1 MELKTL
7 IRLGGFFKP
16 YKFILLISIIASVL
30 YGLFNAA
37 SLWIVGTLI
46 ANLFGSSTFDN
57 YDIDSLIG
65 KINYFFSNLISSGS
79 QIEQLKMICIFLFIT
94 FLFKN
99 IFYYINWVSV
109 SYIQLNIIKNL
120 RNKFYSKIQQFSL
133 QFFDKNKTGEILSIM
148 LNDINWIKVA
158 FNKSLQV
165 FINELISILILVYML
180 FLISPILTL
189 LILCTVPISAF
200 LILKISQSIKRKV
213 KRASLK
219 IADISSYAEEKII
232 GIKIVKA
239 FNMAKNEI
247 SNFFNENH
255 KFFQLEFRHQR
266 LYGLTTPINDIIGV
280 TLGVFLLWYGGQE
293 VLIYNKMSSDDFMR
307 FIIFLFAMLQP
318 ARKLGNSI
326 ATIQTGLASAERLFE
341 MTDQP
346 FTKLNE
352 ENLGRI
358 NGFKKKIQIKNLN
371 FSYSKNSKNILSNI
385 NLTIKKGE
393 KVALVGSSG
402 SGKTTL
408 TSLLLRFYNY
418 NNGDITIDDKSYNE
432 INTKSVRNLI
442 GLVTQEPILFNDT
455 IKNNITY
462 GSENIKDK
470 QIEEA
475 AKIAK
480 IDDFISSL
488 DLKYETIIG
497 ERGSLLSGG
506 QKQRLSIARAIIK
519 NPPILVF
526 DEATSS
532 LDSQSEKKVQE
543 AIDNLVKDRTV
554 IMIAHRLTTIKNVD
568 KIVVLEEG
576 SIKEIGS
583 HEELLNK
590 NGYYSKL
597 YNIQFRENNE

>member
-1 MELKTL
+1 MKTL

-46 ANLFGSSTFDN
+46 ANLFGSSTFNN
-57 YDIDSLIG
+57 YDINSLIG
-65 KINYFFSNLISSGS
+65 KINYFFSNLISAGS

-189 LILCTVPISAF
+189 LIICTVPISAF

-352 ENLGRI
+352 ENLGKI
-358 NGFKKKIQIKNLN
+358 DGFKKKIQIKNLN

-418 NNGDITIDDKSYNE
+418 DNGDITIDDKSYNE

-462 GSENIKDK
+462 GSKNIKDK

-475 AKIAK
+475 AQIAK
-480 IDDFISSL
+480 IDNFISSL

-532 LDSQSEKKVQE
+532 LDSRSEKKVQE

-568 KIVVLEEG
+568 KIVVLEQG

>member
-1 MELKTL
+1 MKTL

-418 NNGDITIDDKSYNE
+418 NNGDITIDDKSYKE

-475 AKIAK
+475 AQIAK
-480 IDDFISSL
+480 IDNFISSL

-597 YNIQFRENNE
+597 YNIQFRGNNE

>member
-1 MELKTL
+1 MKTL
-7 IRLGGFFKP
+7 IRLGAFFKP
-16 YKFILLISIIASVL
+16 YKFILCISITASLL
-30 YGLFNAA
+30 YALFNVA
-37 SLWIVGTLI
+37 SLWVVGTLI
-46 ANLFGSSTFDN
+46 GNLFGSSTLNTHDLN
-57 YDIDSLIG
+57 SLNG
-65 KINYFFSNLISSGS
+65 NINHFLTSLISSES
-79 QIEQLKMICIFLFIT
+79 QIIQLKMICILLFIT

-99 IFYYINWVSV
+99 IFYYINWVGI
-109 SYIQLNIIKNL
+109 SYIQLNIVKNL
-120 RNKFYSKIQQFSL
+120 RDSFYSSIQRFSL
-133 QFFDKNKTGEILSIM
+133 KFFDRNKTGEILSIM

-165 FINELISILILVYML
+165 LINELISIIILVYML
-180 FLISPILTL
+180 FLISPSLTF
-189 LILCTVPISAF
+189 LILCTVPISGF

-213 KRASLK
+213 TRASMK

-239 FNMAKNEI
+239 FNMTSNEI
-247 SNFFNENH
+247 SNFFKENY
-255 KFFQLEFRHQR
+255 KFFQLEFKHQR
-266 LYGLTTPINDIIGV
+266 LFGLTTPINDIIGV

-293 VLIYNKMSSDDFMR
+293 VLVHNKMSSDDFMR

-326 ATIQTGLASAERLFE
+326 ATIQTGLASSERLFH
-341 MTDQP
+341 MIDQP
-346 FTKLNE
+346 YLRSNE
-352 ENLGRI
+352 DNLEKI
-358 NGFKKKIQIKNLN
+358 HIFKDKIEISNLN
-371 FSYSKNSKNILSNI
+371 FSYSNNSKNILSDI

-393 KVALVGSSG
+393 KVALVGTSG

-408 TSLLLRFYNY
+408 TNLLLKFYDFKDGNIKID
-418 NNGDITIDDKSYNE
+418 NNSYST
-432 INTKSVRNLI
+432 INTKSIRNLI
-442 GLVTQEPILFNDT
+442 GLVTQEPILFNDS

-462 GSENIKDK
+462 GSSNISEDK
-470 QIEEA
+470 LIEA

-480 IDDFISSL
+480 IDDYVSSL
-488 DLKYETIIG
+488 ELKYDTLIG

-532 LDSQSEKKVQE
+532 LDSESEKKVQE

-554 IMIAHRLTTIKNVD
+554 IMIAHRLTTIKNVNRI
-568 KIVVLEEG
+568 IVLKNG
-576 SIKEIGS
+576 KIKEVGS
-583 HEELLNK
+583 HNDLISQ

-597 YNIQFRENNE
+597 YNIQFKDNNE

>member
-1 MELKTL
+1 MKTL
-7 IRLGGFFKP
+7 IRLGAFFKP
-16 YKFILLISIIASVL
+16 YKFILCISITASLL
-30 YGLFNAA
+30 YALFNVA
-37 SLWIVGTLI
+37 SLWVVGTLI
-46 ANLFGSSTFDN
+46 GNLFGSSTLNTHDLN
-57 YDIDSLIG
+57 SLNG
-65 KINYFFSNLISSGS
+65 NINHFLTSLISSES
-79 QIEQLKMICIFLFIT
+79 QIIQLKMICILLFIT

-99 IFYYINWVSV
+99 IFYYINWVGI
-109 SYIQLNIIKNL
+109 SYIQLNIVKNL
-120 RNKFYSKIQQFSL
+120 RDSFYSSIQRFSL
-133 QFFDKNKTGEILSIM
+133 KFFDRNKTGEILSIM

-165 FINELISILILVYML
+165 LINELISIIILVYML
-180 FLISPILTL
+180 FLISPSLTF
-189 LILCTVPISAF
+189 LILCTVPISGF

-213 KRASLK
+213 TRASMK

-239 FNMAKNEI
+239 FNMTSNEI
-247 SNFFNENH
+247 SNFFKENY
-255 KFFQLEFRHQR
+255 KFFQLEFKHQR
-266 LYGLTTPINDIIGV
+266 LFGLTTPINDIIGV

-293 VLIYNKMSSDDFMR
+293 VLVHNKMSSDDFMR

-326 ATIQTGLASAERLFE
+326 ATIQTGLASSERLFH

-346 FTKLNE
+346 YLRSNE
-352 ENLGRI
+352 DSLEKI
-358 NGFKKKIQIKNLN
+358 HIFKDKIEISNLN
-371 FSYSKNSKNILSNI
+371 FSYSNNSKNILSDI

-393 KVALVGSSG
+393 KVALVGTSG

-408 TSLLLRFYNY
+408 TNLLLKFYDFKDGNIKID
-418 NNGDITIDDKSYNE
+418 NNSYST
-432 INTKSVRNLI
+432 INTKSIRNLI
-442 GLVTQEPILFNDT
+442 GLVTQEPILFNDS

-462 GSENIKDK
+462 GSSNISEDK
-470 QIEEA
+470 LIEA

-480 IDDFISSL
+480 IDDYVSSL
-488 DLKYETIIG
+488 ELKYDTLIG

-532 LDSQSEKKVQE
+532 LDSESEKKVQE

-568 KIVVLEEG
+568 RIIVLKNG
-576 SIKEIGS
+576 KIKEVGS
-583 HEELLNK
+583 HNDLMSQ

-597 YNIQFRENNE
+597 YNIQFKDNNE

>member
-1 MELKTL
+1 MKTL
-7 IRLGGFFKP
+7 IRLGAFFKP
-16 YKFILLISIIASVL
+16 YKFILCISITASLL
-30 YGLFNAA
+30 YALFNVA
-37 SLWIVGTLI
+37 SLWVVGTLI
-46 ANLFGSSTFDN
+46 GNLFGSSTLNTHDLN
-57 YDIDSLIG
+57 SLNG
-65 KINYFFSNLISSGS
+65 NINHFLTSLISSES
-79 QIEQLKMICIFLFIT
+79 QIIQLKMICILLFIT

-99 IFYYINWVSV
+99 IFYYINWVGI
-109 SYIQLNIIKNL
+109 SYIQLNIVKNL
-120 RNKFYSKIQQFSL
+120 RDSFYSSIQRFSL
-133 QFFDKNKTGEILSIM
+133 KFFDRNKTGEILSIM

-165 FINELISILILVYML
+165 LINELISIIILVYML
-180 FLISPILTL
+180 FLISPSLTF
-189 LILCTVPISAF
+189 LILCTVPISGF

-213 KRASLK
+213 TRASMK

-239 FNMAKNEI
+239 FNMTSNEI
-247 SNFFNENH
+247 SNFFKENY
-255 KFFQLEFRHQR
+255 KFFQLEFKHQR
-266 LYGLTTPINDIIGV
+266 LFGLTTPINDIIGV

-293 VLIYNKMSSDDFMR
+293 VLVHNKMSSDDFMR

-326 ATIQTGLASAERLFE
+326 ATIQTGLASSERLFH

-346 FTKLNE
+346 YLRSNE
-352 ENLGRI
+352 DSLEKI
-358 NGFKKKIQIKNLN
+358 HIFKDKIEISNLN
-371 FSYSKNSKNILSNI
+371 FSYSNNSKNILSDI

-393 KVALVGSSG
+393 KVALVGTSG

-408 TSLLLRFYNY
+408 TNLLLKFYDFKDGNIKID
-418 NNGDITIDDKSYNE
+418 NNSYST
-432 INTKSVRNLI
+432 INTKSIRNLI
-442 GLVTQEPILFNDT
+442 GLVTQEPILFNDS

-462 GSENIKDK
+462 GSSNISEDK
-470 QIEEA
+470 LIEA

-480 IDDFISSL
+480 IDDYISSL
-488 DLKYETIIG
+488 ELKYDTLIG

-532 LDSQSEKKVQE
+532 LDSESEKKVQE

-568 KIVVLEEG
+568 RIIVLKNG
-576 SIKEIGS
+576 KIKEVGS
-583 HEELLNK
+583 HNDLMSQ

-597 YNIQFRENNE
+597 YNIQFKDNNE

>member
-475 AKIAK
+475 AQIAK

-554 IMIAHRLTTIKNVD
+554 IMIAHRLTTVKNVD

>member
-1 MELKTL
+1 MKTL

-65 KINYFFSNLISSGS
+65 KINYFFSNLISAGS

-165 FINELISILILVYML
+165 FINELISIFILVYML

-352 ENLGRI
+352 ENLGKI
-358 NGFKKKIQIKNLN
+358 DGFKKKIQIKNLN

-418 NNGDITIDDKSYNE
+418 DNGDITIDDKSYNE

-475 AKIAK
+475 AQIAK
-480 IDDFISSL
+480 IDNFISSL

-554 IMIAHRLTTIKNVD
+554 IMIAHRLTTVKNVD

-597 YNIQFRENNE
+597 YNIQFRGNNE

>member
-1 MELKTL
+1 MKAL

-65 KINYFFSNLISSGS
+65 KINYFFSNLISAGS

-189 LILCTVPISAF
+189 LIICTVPISAF

-352 ENLGRI
+352 ENLGKI
-358 NGFKKKIQIKNLN
+358 DGFKKKIQIKNLN

-418 NNGDITIDDKSYNE
+418 DNGDITIDDKSYNE

-455 IKNNITY
+455 IKNNIIY

-475 AKIAK
+475 AQIAK
-480 IDDFISSL
+480 IDNFISSL

-554 IMIAHRLTTIKNVD
+554 IMIAHRLTTVKNVD

-597 YNIQFRENNE
+597 YNIQFRGNNE

>member
-1 MELKTL
+1 MKTL
-7 IRLGGFFKP
+7 IRLGAFFKP
-16 YKFILLISIIASVL
+16 YKFILCISITASLL
-30 YGLFNAA
+30 YALFNVA

-46 ANLFGSSTFDN
+46 GNLFGSSTLNTHDLN
-57 YDIDSLIG
+57 SLNG
-65 KINYFFSNLISSGS
+65 NINHFLTSLISSES
-79 QIEQLKMICIFLFIT
+79 QIIQLKMICILLFIT

-99 IFYYINWVSV
+99 IFYYINWVGI
-109 SYIQLNIIKNL
+109 SYIQLNIVKNL
-120 RNKFYSKIQQFSL
+120 RDSFYSSIQRFSL
-133 QFFDKNKTGEILSIM
+133 KFFDRNKTGEILSIM

-165 FINELISILILVYML
+165 LINELISIIILVYML
-180 FLISPILTL
+180 FLISPSLTF
-189 LILCTVPISAF
+189 LILCTVPISGF

-213 KRASLK
+213 TRASMK

-239 FNMAKNEI
+239 FNMTSNEI
-247 SNFFNENH
+247 SNFFKENY
-255 KFFQLEFRHQR
+255 KFFQLEFKHQR
-266 LYGLTTPINDIIGV
+266 LFGLTTPINDIIGV

-293 VLIYNKMSSDDFMR
+293 VLVHNKMSSDDFMR

-326 ATIQTGLASAERLFE
+326 ATIQTGLASSERLFH

-346 FTKLNE
+346 YLRSNE
-352 ENLGRI
+352 DSL
-358 NGFKKKIQIKNLN
+358 KKIHIFKDKIEISNLN
-371 FSYSKNSKNILSNI
+371 FSYSNNSKNILSDI

-393 KVALVGSSG
+393 KVALVGTSG

-408 TSLLLRFYNY
+408 TNLLLKFYDFKDGNIKID
-418 NNGDITIDDKSYNE
+418 NNSYST
-432 INTKSVRNLI
+432 INTKSIRNLI
-442 GLVTQEPILFNDT
+442 GLVTQEPILFNDS

-462 GSENIKDK
+462 GSSNISEDK
-470 QIEEA
+470 LIEA

-480 IDDFISSL
+480 IDDYVSSL
-488 DLKYETIIG
+488 ELKYDTLIG

-532 LDSQSEKKVQE
+532 LDSESEKKVQE

-568 KIVVLEEG
+568 RIIVLKNG
-576 SIKEIGS
+576 KIKEVGS
-583 HEELLNK
+583 HNDLISQ

-597 YNIQFRENNE
+597 YNIQFKDNNE

>member
-1 MELKTL
+1 MKTL

-352 ENLGRI
+352 ENLGKI
-358 NGFKKKIQIKNLN
+358 DGFKKKIQIKNLN

-385 NLTIKKGE
+385 ILTIKKGE

-475 AKIAK
+475 AQIAK
-480 IDDFISSL
+480 IDNFISSL

>member
-1 MELKTL
+1 MKTL

-352 ENLGRI
+352 ENLDRI

-475 AKIAK
+475 AQIAK
-480 IDDFISSL
+480 IDNFISSL

-554 IMIAHRLTTIKNVD
+554 IMIAHRLTTVKNVD

>member
-1 MELKTL
+1 MKTL
-7 IRLGGFFKP
+7 IRLGSFFKP
-16 YKFILLISIIASVL
+16 FKLILLISITASLL
-30 YGLFNAA
+30 YGLFNVA

-46 ANLFGSSTFDN
+46 SNLFGSSSIQN
-57 YDIDSLIG
+57 YDLSTLNG
-65 KINYFFSNLISSGS
+65 KINHLLTGLISSES
-79 QIEQLKMICIFLFIT
+79 QIIQLKMICIFLFIT

-99 IFYYINWVSV
+99 IFYYINWISI

-120 RNKFYSKIQQFSL
+120 RDKFYSSIQRFSM

-165 FINELISILILVYML
+165 FINELISIVILVYML
-180 FLISPILTL
+180 FLISPSLTFI
-189 LILCTVPISAF
+189 ILCTVPISGF
-200 LILKISQSIKRKV
+200 FILKISQSIKRKV

-239 FNMAKNEI
+239 FNMTSKEI
-247 SNFFNENH
+247 SSFFKENH
-255 KFFQLEFRHQR
+255 KFFQLEFKHQK
-266 LYGLTTPINDIIGV
+266 LFGLTTPINDIIGV
-280 TLGVFLLWYGGQE
+280 TLGAFLLWYGGQE
-293 VLIYNKMSSDDFMR
+293 VLLHNKMSSDDFMR

-326 ATIQTGLASAERLFE
+326 ATIQTGLASSERLFH
-341 MTDQP
+341 MMDQP
-346 FTKLNE
+346 YQRNNEDSLKKLYEFND
-352 ENLGRI
+352 
-358 NGFKKKIQIKNLN
+358 KIELSKLN
-371 FSYSKNSKNILSNI
+371 FSYSNNSQNILSNI

-393 KVALVGSSG
+393 KIALVGTSG

-408 TSLLLRFYNY
+408 TNLLLKFYNFKE
-418 NNGDITIDDKSYNE
+418 GDIKIDNISYKN
-432 INTKSVRNLI
+432 INTKSIRNLI
-442 GLVTQEPILFNDT
+442 GLVTQEPILFNDS
-455 IKNNITY
+455 IKNNIIY
-462 GSENIKDK
+462 GNEDIPENKIK
-470 QIEEA
+470 EA

-480 IDDFISSL
+480 IDDYVSSL
-488 DLKYETIIG
+488 DLKYDTLIG

-519 NPPILVF
+519 NSPILVF

-532 LDSQSEKKVQE
+532 LDSESEKKVQQ

-568 KIVVLEEG
+568 RIVVLKNGQIIEV
-576 SIKEIGS
+576 GS
-583 HEELLNK
+583 HDELMK
-590 NGYYSKL
+590 ENGYYSKL
-597 YNIQFRENNE
+597 YNIQFKENNE

>member
-1 MELKTL
+1 MKAL

-65 KINYFFSNLISSGS
+65 KINYFFSNLISAGS

-352 ENLGRI
+352 ENLGKI
-358 NGFKKKIQIKNLN
+358 DGFKKKIQIKNLN

-418 NNGDITIDDKSYNE
+418 DNGDITIDDKSYNE

-475 AKIAK
+475 AQIAK
-480 IDDFISSL
+480 IDNFISSL

-554 IMIAHRLTTIKNVD
+554 IMIAHRLTTVKNVD

-597 YNIQFRENNE
+597 YNIQFRGNNE

>member
-1 MELKTL
+1 MKTL

-65 KINYFFSNLISSGS
+65 KINYFFSNLISAGS

-352 ENLGRI
+352 ENLGKI
-358 NGFKKKIQIKNLN
+358 DGFKKKIQIKNLN

-418 NNGDITIDDKSYNE
+418 DNGDITIDDKSYNE

-475 AKIAK
+475 AQIAK
-480 IDDFISSL
+480 IDNFISSL

-554 IMIAHRLTTIKNVD
+554 IMIAHRLTTVKNVD

-597 YNIQFRENNE
+597 YNIQFRGNNE

>member
-1 MELKTL
+1 MKTL

-280 TLGVFLLWYGGQE
+280 TIGVFLLWYGGQE

-358 NGFKKKIQIKNLN
+358 NRFKKKIQIKNLN

-475 AKIAK
+475 AQIAK

-532 LDSQSEKKVQE
+532 LDSQSEKVQE

>member
-1 MELKTL
+1 MKTL

-65 KINYFFSNLISSGS
+65 KINYFFSNLISAGS

-293 VLIYNKMSSDDFMR
+293 VLIHNKMSSDDFMR

-352 ENLGRI
+352 ENLGKI
-358 NGFKKKIQIKNLN
+358 DGFKKKIQIKNLN

-418 NNGDITIDDKSYNE
+418 DNGDITIDDKSYNE

-475 AKIAK
+475 AQIAK
-480 IDDFISSL
+480 IDNFISSL

-506 QKQRLSIARAIIK
+506 PKQRLSIARAIIK

-554 IMIAHRLTTIKNVD
+554 IMIAHRLTTVKNVD

-597 YNIQFRENNE
+597 YNIQFRGNNE

>member
-7 IRLGGFFKP
+7 IRLGSFFKP

-46 ANLFGSSTFDN
+46 ANLFGSSTFNN

-65 KINYFFSNLISSGS
+65 KINYFFSNLISATS

-239 FNMAKNEI
+239 FNMTKNEI

-352 ENLGRI
+352 KNLGEI
-358 NGFKKKIQIKNLN
+358 DGFKQKIQIKNLN

-418 NNGDITIDDKSYNE
+418 NDGDIIIDGNSYNE
-432 INTKSVRNLI
+432 INTKSVRKLI

-462 GSENIKDK
+462 GSKNIKDK

-475 AKIAK
+475 AQIAK
-480 IDDFISSL
+480 IDNYISSL

-543 AIDNLVKDRTV
+543 AIDNLVQDRTV
-554 IMIAHRLTTIKNVD
+554 IMIAHRLTTVKNVD

-583 HEELLNK
+583 HEELLSK

-597 YNIQFRENNE
+597 YNIQFRKNNE

>member
-1 MELKTL
+1 MKTL
-7 IRLGGFFKP
+7 IRLGAFFKP
-16 YKFILLISIIASVL
+16 YKFILCISITASLL
-30 YGLFNAA
+30 YALFNVA
-37 SLWIVGTLI
+37 SLWVVGTLI
-46 ANLFGSSTFDN
+46 GNLFGSSTLNTHDLN
-57 YDIDSLIG
+57 SLNG
-65 KINYFFSNLISSGS
+65 NINHFLTSLISSES
-79 QIEQLKMICIFLFIT
+79 QIIQLKMICILLFIT

-99 IFYYINWVSV
+99 IFYYINWVGI
-109 SYIQLNIIKNL
+109 SYIQLNIVKNL
-120 RNKFYSKIQQFSL
+120 RDSFYSSIQRFSL
-133 QFFDKNKTGEILSIM
+133 KFFDRNKTGEILSIM

-165 FINELISILILVYML
+165 LINELISIIILIYML
-180 FLISPILTL
+180 FLISPSLTF
-189 LILCTVPISAF
+189 LILCTVPISGF

-213 KRASLK
+213 TRASMK

-239 FNMAKNEI
+239 FNMTSNEI
-247 SNFFNENH
+247 SNFFKENY
-255 KFFQLEFRHQR
+255 KFFQLEFKHQR
-266 LYGLTTPINDIIGV
+266 LFGLTTPINDIIGV

-293 VLIYNKMSSDDFMR
+293 VLVHNKMSSDDFMR

-326 ATIQTGLASAERLFE
+326 ATIQTGLASSERLFH
-341 MTDQP
+341 MIDQP
-346 FTKLNE
+346 YLRSNE
-352 ENLGRI
+352 DSL
-358 NGFKKKIQIKNLN
+358 KKIHIFKDKIEISNLN
-371 FSYSKNSKNILSNI
+371 FSYSNNSKNILSDI

-393 KVALVGSSG
+393 KVALVGTSG

-408 TSLLLRFYNY
+408 TNLLLKFYDFKDGNIKID
-418 NNGDITIDDKSYNE
+418 NNSYST
-432 INTKSVRNLI
+432 INTKSIRNLI
-442 GLVTQEPILFNDT
+442 GLVTQEPILFNDS

-462 GSENIKDK
+462 GSSNISEDK
-470 QIEEA
+470 LIEA

-480 IDDFISSL
+480 IDDYVSSL
-488 DLKYETIIG
+488 ELKYDTLIG

-532 LDSQSEKKVQE
+532 LDSESEKKVQE

-568 KIVVLEEG
+568 RIIVLKNG
-576 SIKEIGS
+576 KIKEVGS
-583 HEELLNK
+583 HNDLMSQ

-597 YNIQFRENNE
+597 YNIQFKDNNE

>member
-1 MELKTL
+1 MKTL

-280 TLGVFLLWYGGQE
+280 TIGVFLLWYGGQE

-358 NGFKKKIQIKNLN
+358 NRFKKKIQIKNLN

-475 AKIAK
+475 AQIAK

>member
-1 MELKTL
+1 MKTL

-65 KINYFFSNLISSGS
+65 KINYFFSNLISAGS

-352 ENLGRI
+352 ENLGKI
-358 NGFKKKIQIKNLN
+358 DGFKKKIQIKNLN

-475 AKIAK
+475 AQIAK
-480 IDDFISSL
+480 IDNFISSL

-554 IMIAHRLTTIKNVD
+554 IMIAHRLTTVKNVD

-597 YNIQFRENNE
+597 YNIQFRGNNE

>member
-1 MELKTL
+1 M
-7 IRLGGFFKP
+7 
-16 YKFILLISIIASVL
+16 
-30 YGLFNAA
+30 
-37 SLWIVGTLI
+37 
-46 ANLFGSSTFDN
+46 
-57 YDIDSLIG
+57 
-65 KINYFFSNLISSGS
+65 
-79 QIEQLKMICIFLFIT
+79 
-94 FLFKN
+94 
-99 IFYYINWVSV
+99 
-109 SYIQLNIIKNL
+109 
-120 RNKFYSKIQQFSL
+120 
-133 QFFDKNKTGEILSIM
+133 
-148 LNDINWIKVA
+148 
-158 FNKSLQV
+158 
-165 FINELISILILVYML
+165 
-180 FLISPILTL
+180 
-189 LILCTVPISAF
+189 
-200 LILKISQSIKRKV
+200 
-213 KRASLK
+213 
-219 IADISSYAEEKII
+219 
-232 GIKIVKA
+232 
-239 FNMAKNEI
+239 
-247 SNFFNENH
+247 
-255 KFFQLEFRHQR
+255 
-266 LYGLTTPINDIIGV
+266 
-280 TLGVFLLWYGGQE
+280 
-293 VLIYNKMSSDDFMR
+293 
-307 FIIFLFAMLQP
+307 
-318 ARKLGNSI
+318 
-326 ATIQTGLASAERLFE
+326 
-341 MTDQP
+341 
-346 FTKLNE
+346 
-352 ENLGRI
+352 
-358 NGFKKKIQIKNLN
+358 
-371 FSYSKNSKNILSNI
+371 
-385 NLTIKKGE
+385 TIKKGE

-462 GSENIKDK
+462 GTENIKDK

-475 AKIAK
+475 AQIAK

-554 IMIAHRLTTIKNVD
+554 IMIAHRLTTVKNVD

>member
-1 MELKTL
+1 
-7 IRLGGFFKP
+7 
-16 YKFILLISIIASVL
+16 
-30 YGLFNAA
+30 
-37 SLWIVGTLI
+37 
-46 ANLFGSSTFDN
+46 
-57 YDIDSLIG
+57 
-65 KINYFFSNLISSGS
+65 
-79 QIEQLKMICIFLFIT
+79 
-94 FLFKN
+94 
-99 IFYYINWVSV
+99 
-109 SYIQLNIIKNL
+109 
-120 RNKFYSKIQQFSL
+120 
-133 QFFDKNKTGEILSIM
+133 
-148 LNDINWIKVA
+148 
-158 FNKSLQV
+158 
-165 FINELISILILVYML
+165 
-180 FLISPILTL
+180 
-189 LILCTVPISAF
+189 
-200 LILKISQSIKRKV
+200 
-213 KRASLK
+213 
-219 IADISSYAEEKII
+219 
-232 GIKIVKA
+232 
-239 FNMAKNEI
+239 
-247 SNFFNENH
+247 
-255 KFFQLEFRHQR
+255 
-266 LYGLTTPINDIIGV
+266 
-280 TLGVFLLWYGGQE
+280 
-293 VLIYNKMSSDDFMR
+293 
-307 FIIFLFAMLQP
+307 
-318 ARKLGNSI
+318 
-326 ATIQTGLASAERLFE
+326 
-341 MTDQP
+341 
-346 FTKLNE
+346 LNE
-352 ENLGRI
+352 ENLGKI
-358 NGFKKKIQIKNLN
+358 DGFKKKIQIKNLN

-475 AKIAK
+475 AQIAK
-480 IDDFISSL
+480 IDNFISSL

-554 IMIAHRLTTIKNVD
+554 IMIAHRLTTVKNVD

-597 YNIQFRENNE
+597 YNIQFRGNNE

>member
-1 MELKTL
+1 MKTL

-180 FLISPILTL
+180 FLISPTLTL

-352 ENLGRI
+352 ENLDRI

-475 AKIAK
+475 AQIAK

>member
-1 MELKTL
+1 MKTL
-7 IRLGGFFKP
+7 IRLGAFFKP
-16 YKFILLISIIASVL
+16 YKFILCISITASLL
-30 YGLFNAA
+30 YALFNVA
-37 SLWIVGTLI
+37 SLWVVGTLI
-46 ANLFGSSTFDN
+46 GNLFGSSTLNTHDLN
-57 YDIDSLIG
+57 SLNG
-65 KINYFFSNLISSGS
+65 NINHFLTSLISSES
-79 QIEQLKMICIFLFIT
+79 QIIQLKMICILLFIT

-99 IFYYINWVSV
+99 IFYYINWVGI
-109 SYIQLNIIKNL
+109 SYIQLNIVKNL
-120 RNKFYSKIQQFSL
+120 RDSFYSSIQRFSL
-133 QFFDKNKTGEILSIM
+133 KFFDKNKTGEILSIM

-165 FINELISILILVYML
+165 LINELISIIILIYML
-180 FLISPILTL
+180 FLISPSLTF
-189 LILCTVPISAF
+189 LILCTVPISGF

-213 KRASLK
+213 TRASMK

-239 FNMAKNEI
+239 FNMTSNEI
-247 SNFFNENH
+247 SNFFKENY
-255 KFFQLEFRHQR
+255 KFFQLEFKHQR
-266 LYGLTTPINDIIGV
+266 LFGLTTPINDIIGV

-293 VLIYNKMSSDDFMR
+293 VLVHNKMSSDDFMR

-326 ATIQTGLASAERLFE
+326 ATIQTGLASSERLFH
-341 MTDQP
+341 MIDQP
-346 FTKLNE
+346 YLRSNE
-352 ENLGRI
+352 DSL
-358 NGFKKKIQIKNLN
+358 KKIHIFKDKIEISNLN
-371 FSYSKNSKNILSNI
+371 FSYSNNSKNILSDI

-393 KVALVGSSG
+393 KVALVGTSG

-408 TSLLLRFYNY
+408 TNLLLKFYDFKDGNIKID
-418 NNGDITIDDKSYNE
+418 NNSYST
-432 INTKSVRNLI
+432 INTKSIRNLI
-442 GLVTQEPILFNDT
+442 GLVTQEPILFNDS

-462 GSENIKDK
+462 GSSNISEDK
-470 QIEEA
+470 LIEA

-480 IDDFISSL
+480 IDDYVSSL
-488 DLKYETIIG
+488 ELKYDTLIG

-532 LDSQSEKKVQE
+532 LDSESEKKVQE

-568 KIVVLEEG
+568 RIIVLKNG
-576 SIKEIGS
+576 KIKEVGS
-583 HEELLNK
+583 HNDLISQ

-597 YNIQFRENNE
+597 YNIQFKDNNE

>member
-1 MELKTL
+1 MKTL
-7 IRLGGFFKP
+7 IRLRAFFKP
-16 YKFILLISIIASVL
+16 YKFILCISITASLL
-30 YGLFNAA
+30 YAIFNVA

-46 ANLFGSSTFDN
+46 GNLFGSSTLNTHDLN
-57 YDIDSLIG
+57 SLNG
-65 KINYFFSNLISSGS
+65 NINHFLTSLISSES
-79 QIEQLKMICIFLFIT
+79 QIIQLKMICVLLFIT

-99 IFYYINWVSV
+99 IFYYINWVGI
-109 SYIQLNIIKNL
+109 SYIQLNIVKNL
-120 RNKFYSKIQQFSL
+120 RDSFYSSIQRFSL
-133 QFFDKNKTGEILSIM
+133 KFFDKNKTGEILSIM

-165 FINELISILILVYML
+165 LINELISIIILVYML
-180 FLISPILTL
+180 FLISPSLTF
-189 LILCTVPISAF
+189 LILCTVPISGF

-213 KRASLK
+213 TRASMK

-239 FNMAKNEI
+239 FNMTSNEI
-247 SNFFNENH
+247 SNFFKENY
-255 KFFQLEFRHQR
+255 KFFQLEFKHQR
-266 LYGLTTPINDIIGV
+266 LFGLTTPINDIIGV

-293 VLIYNKMSSDDFMR
+293 VLVHNKMSSDDFMR

-326 ATIQTGLASAERLFE
+326 ATIQTGLASSERLFH
-341 MTDQP
+341 MIDQP
-346 FTKLNE
+346 YLRSNE
-352 ENLGRI
+352 DSLEKMHI
-358 NGFKKKIQIKNLN
+358 FKDKIEISNLN
-371 FSYSKNSKNILSNI
+371 FSYSNNSKNILSDI

-393 KVALVGSSG
+393 KVALVGTSG

-408 TSLLLRFYNY
+408 TNLLLKFYDFKDGNIKID
-418 NNGDITIDDKSYNE
+418 NNSYST
-432 INTKSVRNLI
+432 INTKSIRNLI
-442 GLVTQEPILFNDT
+442 GLVTQEPILFNDS

-462 GSENIKDK
+462 GSSNISEDK
-470 QIEEA
+470 LIEA

-480 IDDFISSL
+480 IDDYVSSL
-488 DLKYETIIG
+488 ELKYDTLIG

-532 LDSQSEKKVQE
+532 LDSESEKKVQE

-568 KIVVLEEG
+568 RIIVLKNG
-576 SIKEIGS
+576 KIKEVGS
-583 HEELLNK
+583 HNDLISQ

-597 YNIQFRENNE
+597 YKIQFKDNNE

>member
-1 MELKTL
+1 LKTL
-7 IRLGGFFKP
+7 IRLASFFKP
-16 YKFILLISIIASVL
+16 YKFILFISIVASIL
-30 YGLFNAA
+30 YGLFNVA

-46 ANLFGSSTFDN
+46 GNLFGSEALN
-57 YDIDSLIG
+57 NQSLSGLNG
-65 KINYFFSNLISSGS
+65 KINYFFSNLISSES
-79 QIEQLKMICIFLFIT
+79 QIVQLKMICIFLFIT

-99 IFYYINWVSV
+99 IFYYINWVSI

-120 RNKFYSKIQQFSL
+120 RNKFYSSIQRFSL

-165 FINELISILILVYML
+165 FINELISIIILVYML
-180 FLISPILTL
+180 FLISPYLTL
-189 LILCTVPISAF
+189 LILCAVPVSGF

-213 KRASLK
+213 KRASIK

-239 FNMAKNEI
+239 FNMTSKEI
-247 SNFFNENH
+247 SNFVKENY
-255 KFFQLEFRHQR
+255 KFFRLEFKHQR
-266 LYGLTTPINDIIGV
+266 LFGLTTPINDIIGV
-280 TLGVFLLWYGGQE
+280 SLGACLLWYGGQE
-293 VLIYNKMSSDDFMR
+293 VLVYNKMSSDDFMR

-326 ATIQTGLASAERLFE
+326 ATIQTGLASSERLFF
-341 MTDQP
+341 MIDQP
-346 FTKLNE
+346 YRRSNE
-352 ENLGRI
+352 EDLEKIEKFEDKIEI
-358 NGFKKKIQIKNLN
+358 NKLN
-371 FSYSKNSKNILSNI
+371 FSYSNNSNNILSNI

-393 KVALVGSSG
+393 KVALVGTSG

-408 TSLLLRFYNY
+408 TNLLLKFYDFNV
-418 NNGDITIDDKSYNE
+418 GDIKIDNKSYNK
-432 INTKSVRNLI
+432 INTKSIRNLI
-442 GLVTQEPILFNDT
+442 GLVSQEPILFNNT
-455 IKNNITY
+455 IKNNIIY
-462 GSENIKDK
+462 GHDEVSNDK
-470 QIEEA
+470 IIEA

-480 IDDFISSL
+480 IDEYVSSL
-488 DLKYETIIG
+488 DKKYDTLIG

-532 LDSQSEKKVQE
+532 LDSESEQKVQE

-568 KIVVLEEG
+568 RIIVLKDGE
-576 SIKEIGS
+576 IKETGS
-583 HEELLNK
+583 HDELIEK
-590 NGYYSKL
+590 NGYYKKL
-597 YNIQFRENNE
+597 YNIQFKDNNE

>member
-7 IRLGGFFKP
+7 IRLGSFFKP

-46 ANLFGSSTFDN
+46 ANLFGSSTFNN

-65 KINYFFSNLISSGS
+65 KINYFFSNLISATS

-239 FNMAKNEI
+239 FNMTKNEI
-247 SNFFNENH
+247 LNFFNENH

-352 ENLGRI
+352 KNLGEI
-358 NGFKKKIQIKNLN
+358 DGFKQKIQIKNLN

-418 NNGDITIDDKSYNE
+418 NDGDITIDGNSYNE
-432 INTKSVRNLI
+432 INTKSVRKLI

-462 GSENIKDK
+462 GSKNIKDK

-475 AKIAK
+475 AQIAK
-480 IDDFISSL
+480 IDNYISSL

-543 AIDNLVKDRTV
+543 AIDNLVQDRTV
-554 IMIAHRLTTIKNVD
+554 IMIAHRLTTVKNVD

-583 HEELLNK
+583 HEELLSK

-597 YNIQFRENNE
+597 YNIQFRKNNE

>member
-1 MELKTL
+1 MKTL

-352 ENLGRI
+352 ENLGKI
-358 NGFKKKIQIKNLN
+358 DGFKKKIQIKNLN

-475 AKIAK
+475 AQIAK
-480 IDDFISSL
+480 IDNFISSL

-554 IMIAHRLTTIKNVD
+554 IMIAHRLTTVKNVD

-597 YNIQFRENNE
+597 YNIQFRGNNE